1 MSFLLIDNDFLIIK
15 SLFTQHMNFNAQLNT
30 LLITYIHSFLSVYTQ
45 IYTETL
51 YLSTNYLEKIKSVLL
66 KQNVNLI
73 EMDDLGKFPS
83 LSLVCF

>member
-51 YLSTNYLEKIKSVLL
+51 YLSTNYLEKIK
-66 KQNVNLI
+66 
-73 EMDDLGKFPS
+73 
-83 LSLVCF
+83 